1 MDDSVI
7 VENLSKSFR
16 LYHEKS
22 KSVFDL
28 VRTAI
33 NKNPYEMLHVLND
46 VSFSVKKGEMVGILG
61 RNGITDRVPQ
71 ALQKIVPP
79 IAKARNKAQGT

>member
-33 NKNPYEMLHVLND
+33 NKNPYEMLQVLND
-46 VSFSVKKGEMVGILG
+46 VSSVDLSTSVLG
-61 RNGITDRVPQ
+61 
-71 ALQKIVPP
+71 
-79 IAKARNKAQGT
+79 AKVAFPVCISP